1 MPAPLRAALFAP
13 GDAPEKMR
21 KALGAGADAV
31 IFDLEDAVAPA
42 RKGPSRTL
50 VAEALSGTQH
60 SGPPLLVRVNGAGT
74 GLLEDDLRAA
84 SRPNLAAVMVPKVE
98 DAAVLAEVAD
108 QLAALRPAR
117 AITGEPVGLIALIE
131 TAAGVVAS
139 ERIAAEAPASTWTL
153 AFGGVDYAAD
163 LGVEADLGGE
173 ALVHA
178 RARVALAARAAG
190 LLPALDGPVLALD
203 DEGLLRE
210 DSRRS
215 HRLGFGGRLV
225 IHPRQVEPA
234 RQAYCGMDDAGVAR
248 ARAIVRAFEAA
259 QREGRAVAVVEG
271 EFVDPPV
278 YRRAL
283 DQLASAGIDVSPGG

>member
-1 MPAPLRAALFAP
+1 
-13 GDAPEKMR
+13 
-21 KALGAGADAV
+21 V

-50 VAEALSGTQH
+50 VAEALSGTRHQ
-60 SGPPLLVRVNGAGT
+60 GPPMVVRVNAAAT
-74 GLLEDDLRAA
+74 GLLEDDLRAVA
-84 SRPNLAAVMVPKVE
+84 RPNLAAVMVPKVE

-108 QLAALRPAR
+108 QLAAERPAR
-117 AITGEPVGLIALIE
+117 AITGDPVGLIALVE
-131 TAAGVVAS
+131 TAAGVVAC

-173 ALVHA
+173 ALLHA

-190 LLPALDGPVLALD
+190 LAPALDGPVLALG
-203 DEGLLRE
+203 DEALLRE
-210 DSRRS
+210 ESARSR
-215 HRLGFGGRLV
+215 RLGFGGRLV
-225 IHPRQVEPA
+225 IHPRQVGPV
-234 RQAYCGMDDAGVAR
+234 RDAFGGLDEGGVRR
-248 ARAIVRAFEAA
+248 ARAIVDAFEEA